1 MYKTKREL
9 YDQAKEYGLKNISRL
24 NKRQLEDA
32 LLIHL
37 ANSFFNDIAG
47 NKITVIDGTIDVGPL
62 DIEVID
68 AEQLDMEV
76 IDISNN

>member
-1 MYKTKREL
+1 MYKTKKEL
-9 YDQAKEYGLKNISRL
+9 YEQAKAYGLKNISRL

-37 ANSFFNDIAG
+37 ANSFFNDIAD
-47 NKITVIDGTIDVGPL
+47 NKITVSDDEVEIEPL

-68 AEQLDMEV
+68 
-76 IDISNN
+76 ISGN

>member
-9 YDQAKEYGLKNISRL
+9 YERCKECGLKNISRL

-37 ANSFFNDIAG
+37 AKTFFNDIAG
-47 NKITVIDGTIDVGPL
+47 NTITVLDGNVDIEPL

-68 AEQLDMEV
+68 
-76 IDISNN
+76 ISNN

>member
-9 YDQAKEYGLKNISRL
+9 YEQAKEYGLKNISRL

-47 NKITVIDGTIDVGPL
+47 NTITIVDGTVHAEPL

-68 AEQLDMEV
+68 
-76 IDISNN
+76 ISNN

>member
-1 MYKTKREL
+1 MYKTKKEL
-9 YDQAKEYGLKNISRL
+9 YAKAKEYGLKNVSRL

-37 ANSFFNDIAG
+37 ANIFFNDIAG
-47 NKITVIDGTIDVGPL
+47 NTITVSDDKVE
-62 DIEVID
+62 IEPV
-68 AEQLDMEV
+68 EV

>member
-9 YDQAKEYGLKNISRL
+9 YEQAKAYGLKNISRL
-24 NKRQLEDA
+24 NKRELEDA

-37 ANSFFNDIAG
+37 ANSFFNDIAD
-47 NKITVIDGTIDVGPL
+47 NKITVSDDEVEIEPL

-68 AEQLDMEV
+68 
-76 IDISNN
+76 ISGN

>member
-9 YDQAKEYGLKNISRL
+9 YTKAKECGLKNISRL
-24 NKRQLEDA
+24 NKRELEDA

-37 ANSFFNDIAG
+37 ANSFFNDIAD
-47 NKITVIDGTIDVGPL
+47 NKITIVDGKVDVEPL

-68 AEQLDMEV
+68 
-76 IDISNN
+76 ISGN

>member
-9 YDQAKEYGLKNISRL
+9 YEQAKAYGLKNISRL

-37 ANSFFNDIAG
+37 ANSFFNDIAD
-47 NKITVIDGTIDVGPL
+47 NKITVSDDEVEIEPL

-68 AEQLDMEV
+68 
-76 IDISNN
+76 ISGN

>member
-1 MYKTKREL
+1 MYKTKKEL
-9 YDQAKEYGLKNISRL
+9 YEQAKAYGLKNISRL

-37 ANSFFNDIAG
+37 ANSFFNDIAD
-47 NKITVIDGTIDVGPL
+47 NKITIVDVDVKVDVEPL

-68 AEQLDMEV
+68 
-76 IDISNN
+76 ISGN